1 MQNEDQ
7 VKAHF
12 RKQAVRFDTIYE
24 DEKRLWQK
32 FVDKFFRQVVKDRFD
47 LTFREITEL
56 KGKSILD
63 VGCGSGRYALEFARR
78 GADRIIGIDYAQEMI
93 ELAKGYAENIKE
105 NPNCRFVCGDFAD
118 HDFREQ
124 FDYTVAMGLFDY
136 LKNPSVYL
144 TKMKSLTRSKIIA
157 SFPKKWTLRSLI
169 RKIRLFLAGCPV
181 YFYSQGEVEKLL
193 KENQISQY
201 KIFDL
206 SRDFIIIAQ
215 IGQGDQRLIFKQIE

>member
-1 MQNEDQ
+1 MQGEDQ

-24 DEKRLWQK
+24 DKKRLWHK
-32 FVDKFFRQVVKDRFD
+32 LVDKFFRQVVKDRFD

-56 KGKSILD
+56 EGKSILD

-78 GADRIIGIDYAQEMI
+78 GADKILGIDYAQEMI
-93 ELAKGYAENIKE
+93 ELARGYAENMKE
-105 NPNCRFVCGDFAD
+105 KAKCRFVCGHFTD

-136 LKNPSVYL
+136 LKNPSAYL
-144 TKMKSLTRSKIIA
+144 AKMRTLTRSRVIA
-157 SFPKKWTLRSLI
+157 SFPKKRTLRGVI

-181 YFYSQGEVEKLL
+181 HFYSRREIEGLL
-193 KENQISQY
+193 RENQISEY

-206 SRDFIIIAQ
+206 SRDLIIIAQ
-215 IGQGDQRLIFKQIE
+215 ISQSDRKTNC

>member
-1 MQNEDQ
+1 MQSEDQ

-24 DEKRLWQK
+24 NEKRLWQK

-78 GADRIIGIDYAQEMI
+78 GAHRIIGIDYAQEMI
-93 ELAKGYAENIKE
+93 KLAKGYAEKTKDNA
-105 NPNCRFVCGDFAD
+105 NCKFVCGDFVD
-118 HDFREQ
+118 YDFGEQ
-124 FDYTVAMGLFDY
+124 FDYAVAMGFFDY
-136 LKNPSVYL
+136 LKDPSPYL
-144 TKMKSLTRSKIIA
+144 AKMKNLTRSGIIA
-157 SFPKKWTLRSLI
+157 SFPKKRTFRGVI

-181 YFYSQGEVEKLL
+181 YFYSRKEIEGLL
-193 KENQISQY
+193 RENQISEY
-201 KIFDL
+201 KILEL
-206 SRDFIIIAQ
+206 SRDLIMIARISQ
-215 IGQGDQRLIFKQIE
+215 SNRKTNC

>member
-1 MQNEDQ
+1 MQNENQ
-7 VKAHF
+7 VKTYF

-24 DEKRLWQK
+24 DRKNLLQK
-32 FVDKFFRQVVKDRFD
+32 LVDKFFRQVMKDRFN
-47 LTFREITEL
+47 LTFREIGEL
-56 KGKSILD
+56 RGKSVLD

-78 GADRIIGIDYAQEMI
+78 GADKIVGIDYAQEMI
-93 ELAKGYAENIKE
+93 ELAKGYAENMKE
-105 NPNCRFVCGDFAD
+105 KARCRFVCEHFTD

-124 FDYTVAMGLFDY
+124 FDYIVAMGLFDY
-136 LKNPSVYL
+136 LKNPSAYL

-181 YFYSQGEVEKLL
+181 YFYSQREVEKLL
-193 KENQISQY
+193 KENQISEY

-206 SRDFIIIAQ
+206 SRDFIVIVQ
-215 IGQGDQRLIFKQIE
+215 IGQSDQKVNF

>member
-1 MQNEDQ
+1 MQNEKK
-7 VKAHF
+7 VKTYF

-24 DEKRLWQK
+24 DRKSLLQK
-32 FVDKFFRQVVKDRFD
+32 LVDNLFRQVVKDRFN
-47 LTFREITEL
+47 LTFQEIREL
-56 KGKSILD
+56 KGKSVLD

-78 GADRIIGIDYAQEMI
+78 GADKIVGIDYAQEMI
-93 ELAKGYAENIKE
+93 ELAKGYAENMKE
-105 NPNCRFVCGDFAD
+105 KAKCRFVCGHFTD
-118 HDFREQ
+118 HDFVEQ

-136 LKNPSVYL
+136 LKNPSAYL

-181 YFYSQGEVEKLL
+181 YFYSKREVERLL
-193 KENQISQY
+193 KENQISEY

-206 SRDFIIIAQ
+206 SRDFIIIVQ
-215 IGQGDQRLIFKQIE
+215 IDQSDQKVNS

>member
-1 MQNEDQ
+1 MQSEDQ

-24 DEKRLWQK
+24 DKKRFWQK
-32 FVDKFFRQVVKDRFD
+32 FVDRFFRQVVKDRFD

-56 KGKSILD
+56 EGKSILD

-78 GADRIIGIDYAQEMI
+78 GADKILGIDYAQEMI
-93 ELAKGYAENIKE
+93 ELARGYAENMKE
-105 NPNCRFVCGDFAD
+105 KGKCRFVCGHFTD

-136 LKNPSVYL
+136 LEDPSAYL
-144 TKMKSLTRSKIIA
+144 AKMKTLTRSRVIA
-157 SFPKKWTLRSLI
+157 SFPKKWTLRGVI

-181 YFYSQGEVEKLL
+181 YFYSRGEVEGLL
-193 KENQISQY
+193 RENQISEY

-206 SRDFIIIAQ
+206 SRDLIIIAQ
-215 IGQGDQRLIFKQIE
+215 IGHGDKKADC